1 MENQNIRKDDYMSKD
16 CCSPKDTDCCEE
28 VDVNVKVNVDVG
40 KIVKYVCITAVLI
53 VGIIFGTNC
62 YNNMLSNDRAQL

>member
-1 MENQNIRKDDYMSKD
+1 MEKNIRKDDYMSKD
-16 CCSPKDTDCCEE
+16 CCSSKDTDSCEE
-28 VDVNVKVNVDVG
+28 VDVNVKVNVDVS

-62 YNNMLSNDRAQL
+62 YNKMLDDKG